1 MLKTYLAPQ
10 RSISF
15 PAANLSFY
23 LRYLLKTWSLNQIST
38 VGSIAG
44 LLLSITLQN
53 AVVAT
58 LPLALHVLVMS
69 ETQRRQISKQQQIF
83 AQVQSGLDE
92 LQNKLTIIEPAPAT
106 VAPAVAQM
114 PTQFN
119 QILAKLRQM
128 QGQQKVLELKR
139 LAGLEQQLQQQ
150 QTQLEKLLSVP
161 AAHQQ
166 SEIAQANL
174 AQISLTQINLTQ
186 TIKNPLRPK
195 TDRVAIFIDEANLYH
210 AALARGITIDYAKF
224 LALIKD
230 SSTHCQAI
238 AYIATDRS
246 NYRQKG
252 FLNKLK
258 RQGFELVTQ
267 EIIRRSDGS
276 VKGNVDLRLGAE
288 LLVKRIQDYDTA
300 VLVSGDADFVPVI
313 EQSRNLGKRIE
324 VASFRANTGAALIKA
339 SDSYLNLELLLDRI
353 RIDAE

>member
-1 MLKTYLAPQ
+1 MIFTGHQMLKTYLAPQ
-10 RSISF
+10 HSISF
-15 PAANLSFY
+15 PVANLSFY

-69 ETQRRQISKQQQIF
+69 ETQRRQVSKQQQIF

-92 LQNKLTIIEPAPAT
+92 LQNKLTTIEPAPAT
-106 VAPAVAQM
+106 LAPAIAQM

-128 QGQQKVLELKR
+128 QGQQKVLELER

-150 QTQLEKLLSVP
+150 QHQLAKLLATPV
-161 AAHQQ
+161 AHQQ
-166 SEIAQANL
+166 PATVQANL
-174 AQISLTQINLTQ
+174 SKTAKS
-186 TIKNPLRPK
+186 PLRPK
-195 TDRVAIFIDEANLYH
+195 TDRVVIFIDEANLYH
-210 AALARGITIDYAKF
+210 AALERGITIDYAKF
-224 LALIKD
+224 FALLKD
-230 SSTHCQAI
+230 SSANCQAI
-238 AYIATDRS
+238 AYVATDRS
-246 NYRQKG
+246 NHRQKG
-252 FLNKLK
+252 FLNRLK

-267 EIIRRSDGS
+267 EIIRRLDGS

-288 LLVKRIQDYDTA
+288 LLVKRVQDYDTA

-313 EQSRNLGKRIE
+313 EQSRNQGKRIE
-324 VASFRANTGAALIKA
+324 VASFRTNTGAALIKA
-339 SDSYLNLELLLDRI
+339 ADSYLNLDLLIDQI
-353 RIDAE
+353 RRDD